1 MKKPKLKNF
10 TRDVYDGPDYADWYT
25 EYYPALEKYIKF
37 LEDCREYDASGKNRP
52 DGYILANHHT
62 GKRQSE

>member
-1 MKKPKLKNF
+1 MKKPRLENF
-10 TRDVYDGPDYADWYT
+10 KRDVYDGQDYADWYK
-25 EYYPALEKYIKF
+25 EYYQALEKYIKF
-37 LEDCREYDASGKNRP
+37 LEDCREYDASGENRP